1 MPDSGRPERRR
12 EEEWL
17 RRAGV
22 DRRFVNRH
30 AAGAALERMTGMTRL
45 NVGDRFPE
53 LTGRWDDGRPA
64 RIPNDLD
71 AGPSVLLFYRGHW

>member
-1 MPDSGRPERRR
+1 MSDSGRPERRR
-12 EEEWL
+12 EEERL
-17 RRAGV
+17 GRTRV
-22 DRRFVNRH
+22 DRRFLSRH

-64 RIPNDLD
+64 RIPDDLD
-71 AGPSVLLFYRGHW
+71 AGPAVLLFYRGHW